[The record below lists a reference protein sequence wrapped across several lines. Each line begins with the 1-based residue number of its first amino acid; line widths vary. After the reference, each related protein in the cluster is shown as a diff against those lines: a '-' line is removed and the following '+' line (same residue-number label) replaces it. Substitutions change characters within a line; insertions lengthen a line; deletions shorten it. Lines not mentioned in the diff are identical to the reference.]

1 MTAAPAAVAVLL
13 APAASAEFRYVPPEA
28 PVQAEA
34 PAPGAAE
41 SAADRGGR
49 HVPSASDAAEAA
61 DGAAAG
67 TGGAWRVNA
76 GGTLRGTLDRWGA
89 RAGVDV
95 LVLTDRR
102 YRLHE
107 ARDFPGPFAEAVD
120 ALFAALAHLPHP
132 PAGALSADG
141 RTLTVLHRVPQEGGE
156 R

>member
-1 MTAAPAAVAVLL
+1 MTAAPAAMAVLL
-13 APAASAEFRYVPPEA
+13 TPAASAEFRYVPPET

-34 PAPGAAE
+34 PSRSAAGSAAGHVPRAPGEAE
-41 SAADRGGR
+41 PTDGRG
-49 HVPSASDAAEAA
+49 V
-61 DGAAAG
+61 
-67 TGGAWRVNA
+67 WRVNA
-76 GGTLRGTLDRWGA
+76 GGTLRETLARWGA

-107 ARDFPGPFAEAVD
+107 ARDFPGPFAGAVD
-120 ALFAALAHLPHP
+120 AFFAALAHLPHP

>member
-1 MTAAPAAVAVLL
+1 MTMVLAAL

-34 PAPGAAE
+34 PAPGAAG
-41 SAADRGGR
+41 SAAGRGGR
-49 HVPSASDAAEAA
+49 HVPSAPDAAEAA

-67 TGGAWRVNA
+67 AGGAWRVNA
-76 GGTLRGTLDRWGA
+76 GGTLRETLDRWGT

-107 ARDFPGPFAEAVD
+107 SRDFPGPFAEAVD

-141 RTLTVLHRVPQEGGE
+141 RTLTVLHRPSRTGDE

>member
-1 MTAAPAAVAVLL
+1 MTAVLAAL
-13 APAASAEFRYVPPEA
+13 APAASAEFRYVPPAE
-28 PVQAEA
+28 PVRAET
-34 PAPGAAE
+34 PARSAAGAA
-41 SAADRGGR
+41 AGRGGR
-49 HVPSASDAAEAA
+49 HVRPAPDAAEAA
-61 DGAAAG
+61 
-67 TGGAWRVNA
+67 GGVWRVNA

-107 ARDFPGPFAEAVD
+107 ARDFPGPFADAVD

-141 RTLTVLHRVPQEGGE
+141 RTFTVLHRLPSAGDE

>member
-1 MTAAPAAVAVLL
+1 MTAAPAAMAVLL
-13 APAASAEFRYVPPEA
+13 APAASAEFRYVAPETPA
-28 PVQAEA
+28 RAET
-34 PAPGAAE
+34 PAPGAAG
-41 SAADRGGR
+41 SAAGRAGR
-49 HVPSASDAAEAA
+49 HVRSAPDAAE
-61 DGAAAG
+61 DG
-67 TGGAWRVNA
+67 GGVWRVNA
-76 GGTLRGTLDRWGA
+76 GDTLRATLARWGT

-107 ARDFPGPFAEAVD
+107 ARDFPGRFAGAVD

-141 RTLTVLHRVPQEGGE
+141 RTLTVLHRPPRAGDE

>member
-1 MTAAPAAVAVLL
+1 MTAAPAAMAVLL

-28 PVQAEA
+28 PARAET
-34 PAPGAAE
+34 PAPGVAE
-41 SAADRGGR
+41 SAAGRGGR
-49 HVPSASDAAEAA
+49 HVSSAPDAAEA
-61 DGAAAG
+61 GAAGAG
-67 TGGAWRVNA
+67 SIWRVNA
-76 GGTLRGTLDRWGA
+76 GDTLRETLARWGT

-107 ARDFPGPFAEAVD
+107 ARDFPGPFVGAVD
-120 ALFAALAHLPHP
+120 ALLAALAHLPHP
-132 PAGALSADG
+132 PAGAHSADG

>member
-1 MTAAPAAVAVLL
+1 MTAAMAVLL
-13 APAASAEFRYVPPEA
+13 APAASAEFRYVA
-28 PVQAEA
+28 PGTPARAEA

-41 SAADRGGR
+41 SAAGRAGR
-49 HVPSASDAAEAA
+49 HVRSAPDAVEA
-61 DGAAAG
+61 GAAGAG
-67 TGGAWRVNA
+67 GVWRVNA
-76 GGTLRGTLDRWGA
+76 GDTLRATLARWGT

-107 ARDFPGPFAEAVD
+107 ARDFPGRFADAVG

-141 RTLTVLHRVPQEGGE
+141 RTLTVLHRVPHAGDE

>member
-1 MTAAPAAVAVLL
+1 MPPAEPVR
-13 APAASAEFRYVPPEA
+13 AETS
-28 PVQAEA
+28 
-34 PAPGAAE
+34 APGAAE
-41 SAADRGGR
+41 SAAGRSGR
-49 HVPSASDAAEAA
+49 HVPSAPDAAEAA

-76 GGTLRGTLDRWGA
+76 GGTLRGTLARWGA

-107 ARDFPGPFAEAVD
+107 ARDFPGPFAGAVD
-120 ALFAALAHLPHP
+120 ALLAALAHLPHP
-132 PAGALSADG
+132 PAGALSADA
-141 RTLTVLHRVPQEGGE
+141 RTLTVLHRAPRAGDE